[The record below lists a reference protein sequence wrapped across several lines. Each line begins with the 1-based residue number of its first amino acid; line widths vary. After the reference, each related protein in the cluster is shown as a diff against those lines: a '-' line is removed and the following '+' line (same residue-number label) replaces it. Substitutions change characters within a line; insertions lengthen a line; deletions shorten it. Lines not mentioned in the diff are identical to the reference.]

1 MVELISFMVKSLV
14 DDKDAAKVTLTDE
27 ETITIQVAKEDLG
40 KVIGKDGRIIKAI
53 RTIVRAV
60 ANKQQAKYNVV
71 IVEKKWK
78 IIL

>member
-71 IVEKKWK
+71 IVEE
-78 IIL
+78 

>member
-60 ANKQQAKYNVV
+60 ANKQKAKYNVV
-71 IVEKKWK
+71 IVEE
-78 IIL
+78 

>member
-53 RTIVRAV
+53 RTIVRQ
-60 ANKQQAKYNVV
+60 NTTLSLLRNNGK
-71 IVEKKWK
+71 
-78 IIL
+78 

>member
-27 ETITIQVAKEDLG
+27 ETITNQVAKEDLG

-71 IVEKKWK
+71 IVEE
-78 IIL
+78 

>member
-53 RTIVRAV
+53 RTMVRAV

-71 IVEKKWK
+71 IVEE
-78 IIL
+78 

>member
-14 DDKDAAKVTLTDE
+14 DDKDAAKVILTDE

-71 IVEKKWK
+71 IVEE
-78 IIL
+78 

>member
-60 ANKQQAKYNVV
+60 VNKQQAKYNVV
-71 IVEKKWK
+71 IVEE
-78 IIL
+78 

>member
-71 IVEKKWK
+71 SVEE
-78 IIL
+78 

>member
-1 MVELISFMVKSLV
+1 MTVKSLV

-71 IVEKKWK
+71 IVEE
-78 IIL
+78 

>member
-1 MVELISFMVKSLV
+1 MVKSLV
-14 DDKDAAKVTLTDE
+14 DDNDAAKVTLTDE

-71 IVEKKWK
+71 IVEE
-78 IIL
+78 

>member
-1 MVELISFMVKSLV
+1 M
-14 DDKDAAKVTLTDE
+14 TDE

-71 IVEKKWK
+71 IVEE
-78 IIL
+78 

>member
-27 ETITIQVAKEDLG
+27 ETITIKVAKEDLG

-71 IVEKKWK
+71 IVEE
-78 IIL
+78 

>member
-60 ANKQQAKYNVV
+60 ANKQQAKCNVV
-71 IVEKKWK
+71 IVEE
-78 IIL
+78 

>member
-14 DDKDAAKVTLTDE
+14 DDKDATKVTLTDE

-71 IVEKKWK
+71 IVEE
-78 IIL
+78 

>member
-1 MVELISFMVKSLV
+1 MVDLISFMVKSLV

-71 IVEKKWK
+71 IVEE
-78 IIL
+78 

>member
-53 RTIVRAV
+53 RNIVRAV

-71 IVEKKWK
+71 IVEE
-78 IIL
+78 

>member
-40 KVIGKDGRIIKAI
+40 KVEPPAGRDF
-53 RTIVRAV
+53 RPPSF
-60 ANKQQAKYNVV
+60 
-71 IVEKKWK
+71 
-78 IIL
+78 LHP

>member
-27 ETITIQVAKEDLG
+27 ETITIQVANEDLG

-60 ANKQQAKYNVV
+60 ANKQQTKYNVV
-71 IVEKKWK
+71 IVEE
-78 IIL
+78 

>member
-60 ANKQQAKYNVV
+60 GNKQQAKYNVV
-71 IVEKKWK
+71 IVEE
-78 IIL
+78 

>member
-60 ANKQQAKYNVV
+60 AKKQQAKYNVV
-71 IVEKKWK
+71 IVEE
-78 IIL
+78 

>member
-1 MVELISFMVKSLV
+1 MVELVSFMVKSLV

-71 IVEKKWK
+71 IVEE
-78 IIL
+78 